1 MNNGVSREIC
11 CAVPK
16 IELLRLDEL
25 RSGIRANLISFPAQI
40 PIFDKHDRPDL
51 QRKLVQLYF
60 VLGWSCTNIA
70 IRYGLLR
77 QRVQQILNTWK
88 RRAAETGY
96 VQHIP
101 PEQDLTAALVVQ
113 TRAPISAP
121 TPQLPA
127 FLPPVS
133 RPAELPRNL
142 N

>member
-1 MNNGVSREIC
+1 MNSGDSRQLR
-11 CAVPK
+11 AVPN

-25 RSGIRANLISFPAQI
+25 RSGIRANRISFPAQV
-40 PIFDKHDRPDL
+40 PVFEKHDRPDL

-60 VLGWSCTNIA
+60 VFGWSCTNIA

-101 PEQDLTAALVVQ
+101 PEQDLTAALVV
-113 TRAPISAP
+113 RMP
-121 TPQLPA
+121 TPGPRPAPQLTA
-127 FLPPVS
+127 FVPPVAV
-133 RPAELPRNL
+133 PVELPRNL
-142 N
+142 Q